1 MNQMVEGLE
10 NIGIEIPDEIKNAI
24 GILQGM
30 SAILTGISTTLL
42 AIEAISA
49 ADTIIPFAHGG
60 KVPHAASGYF
70 VPGTRRST
78 DTTPILANAG
88 EVVLNRAQVG
98 GLKTALEG
106 AGTRN
111 VNVSGV
117 LRGTDI
123 VIAVD
128 RSLQA
133 TGRGELVTWGK

>member
-1 MNQMVEGLE
+1 MLVALINLDTKA
-10 NIGIEIPDEIKNAI
+10 INA
-24 GILQGM
+24 QE
-30 SAILTGISTTLL
+30 SAQTITS
-42 AIEAISA
+42 
-49 ADTIIPFAHGG
+49 IIPFARGG
-60 KVPHAASGYF
+60 IVPHAAGGYE
-70 VPGTRRST
+70 VPGTHYSG
-78 DTTPILANAG
+78 DVTPILANAG